1 MSYSSSH
8 KKLVSLFDHSIK
20 EISIPGSD
28 IRIANSSFISD
39 SISAGYYSGEDRSI
53 TENIT
58 FSYPVFVPA
67 DKNSAKVIL
76 LLHGLNERNWSKY
89 LTWAYRL
96 ASETGQYVI
105 LFPISF
111 HVNRSPLSWRDPRSM
126 LDSFRRKKGLKGN
139 IPNSSFANITLSDR
153 LSDDPR
159 RFLKSGYQTLFDLVK
174 LITMIKN
181 GKHEIVPAGSTV
193 NIFAYSIG
201 AFLAQIMMMA
211 DPGGLLSESRMFMF
225 CGGSVFSNMRGESK
239 FIMDKNAFDLVYRYY
254 LKYFETELKKKK
266 SVIDHLVNSSAG
278 MSFRSMI
285 DYSRFRTFREKA
297 LSNIGERIYSIGLAK
312 DKVIPSDG
320 IVKTLKGFCN
330 VEVWDFPHYYI
341 HENPFPLSEN
351 ISKTEVDYS
360 FDRVFRVANGF
371 LKLLEF

>member
-1 MSYSSSH
+1 
-8 KKLVSLFDHSIK
+8 
-20 EISIPGSD
+20 
-28 IRIANSSFISD
+28 
-39 SISAGYYSGEDRSI
+39 
-53 TENIT
+53 
-58 FSYPVFVPA
+58 
-67 DKNSAKVIL
+67 
-76 LLHGLNERNWSKY
+76 
-89 LTWAYRL
+89 
-96 ASETGQYVI
+96 
-105 LFPISF
+105 
-111 HVNRSPLSWRDPRSM
+111 
-126 LDSFRRKKGLKGN
+126 
-139 IPNSSFANITLSDR
+139 
-153 LSDDPR
+153 
-159 RFLKSGYQTLFDLVK
+159 
-174 LITMIKN
+174 
-181 GKHEIVPAGSTV
+181 V

-351 ISKTEVDYS
+351 ISKTEVDNS
-360 FDRVFRVANGF
+360 FERVFRVATGF
-371 LKLLEF
+371 LK